1 MTFLIKK
8 IKHSY
13 MEVKPDNGPGSLGTR
28 LGRKGVCVLRGG
40 GWGGTGR
47 AWLGLGWVNC
57 EGLKNIFKEV
67 GLYQMA

>member
-13 MEVKPDNGPGSLGTR
+13 GSQIADNGPGSLGTR

-40 GWGGTGR
+40 VGAGQAGHGWGWR
-47 AWLGLGWVNC
+47 
-57 EGLKNIFKEV
+57 V
-67 GLYQMA
+67 GEL